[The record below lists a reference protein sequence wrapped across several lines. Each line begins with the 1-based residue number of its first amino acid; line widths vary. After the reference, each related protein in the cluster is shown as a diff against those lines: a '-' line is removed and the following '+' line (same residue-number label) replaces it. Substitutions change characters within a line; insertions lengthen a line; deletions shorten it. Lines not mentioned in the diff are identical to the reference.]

1 MANSS
6 KTLSLTILEREYRI
20 NCPQGAEL
28 QLKEAAE
35 FLNSKMLEIKNA
47 GSSAGKVVGV
57 DRIAVIAAL
66 NISHQL
72 LELQQQQH
80 KQHKELEH
88 INHRLDEAIALDLQR
103 EL

>member
-1 MANSS
+1 MANPS
-6 KTLSLTILEREYRI
+6 KTLSLTLLEREYRI
-20 NCPQGAEL
+20 NCPQGAEN
-28 QLKEAAE
+28 QLKEAAD
-35 FLNSKMLEIKNA
+35 FLNSKMLEIKHA
-47 GSSAGKVVGV
+47 GSSAGKVVGI

-72 LELQQQQH
+72 LELQQLQQ
-80 KQHKELEH
+80 KQQRELEQ

>member
-66 NISHQL
+66 NIAHQL
-72 LELQQQQH
+72 LELQQTQQT
-80 KQHKELEH
+80 QHKEIEQ
-88 INHRLDEAIALDLQR
+88 ISRRLDDALVLDLQR